1 MTYDFTTDQLEQQ
14 IGVLVEYIRLKIEQ
28 ADWHGIADAA
38 NDIRVIEAQIKVLES
53 IEKFDKMEELP

>member
-14 IGVLVEYIRLKIEQ
+14 IGVLVDYIRLKIEQ
-28 ADWHGIADAA
+28 ADWHGIADEAK
-38 NDIRVIEAQIKVLES
+38 DIRMIEAQIKVLES

>member
-14 IGVLVEYIRLKIEQ
+14 IGVLVDYIRLKIEQ
-28 ADWHGIADAA
+28 ADWHGISDAA

>member
-14 IGVLVEYIRLKIEQ
+14 IGVLVDYIRLKIEQ

-53 IEKFDKMEELP
+53 IEKFDKIEELP

>member
-14 IGVLVEYIRLKIEQ
+14 IGVLVDYIRLKIEQ
-28 ADWHGIADAA
+28 SDWHGISDAA

-53 IEKFDKMEELP
+53 IEKFDKIEELP

>member
-28 ADWHGIADAA
+28 SDWHGISDAA

-53 IEKFDKMEELP
+53 IEKFDKIEELP

>member
-14 IGVLVEYIRLKIEQ
+14 IGVLVDYIRLKIEQ

-53 IEKFDKMEELP
+53 IEKFDKVEELP

>member
-14 IGVLVEYIRLKIEQ
+14 IGVLVDYIRLKIEQ

-38 NDIRVIEAQIKVLES
+38 NDIRVIEAQIKVIES
-53 IEKFDKMEELP
+53 IEKFNKMEELP

>member
-1 MTYDFTTDQLEQQ
+1 MTYDFTTDQLQQQ
-14 IGVLVEYIRLKIEQ
+14 IGVLVDYIRLKIEQ

>member
-14 IGVLVEYIRLKIEQ
+14 IGVLVDYIRLKIEQ

>member
-14 IGVLVEYIRLKIEQ
+14 IGVLVDYIRLKIEQ

-38 NDIRVIEAQIKVLES
+38 NDIRVIEAQIKVIET
-53 IEKFDKMEELP
+53 IEKFNKMEELP

>member
-14 IGVLVEYIRLKIEQ
+14 IGVLVDYIRLKIEQ
-28 ADWHGIADAA
+28 SDWHGISDAA

-53 IEKFDKMEELP
+53 IGKFDKIEELP

>member
-14 IGVLVEYIRLKIEQ
+14 IGVLVDYIRLKIEQ
-28 ADWHGIADAA
+28 ADWHGISDAA

-53 IEKFDKMEELP
+53 IEKFDKIEELP

>member
-1 MTYDFTTDQLEQQ
+1 MTYDFTADQLEQQ

-28 ADWHGIADAA
+28 SDWHGISDAA

-53 IEKFDKMEELP
+53 IEKFDKIEELP

>member
-28 ADWHGIADAA
+28 SDWHGISDAA
-38 NDIRVIEAQIKVLES
+38 NDIRVIEAQIKVLET
-53 IEKFDKMEELP
+53 IEKFDKIEELP